1 MKFVELI
8 NMTKGEFGIFMAT
21 VKVKTLREILKS
33 EGVRG
38 TSKMK
43 KAELVNEIHLMIDNV
58 DSNKIVIDID
68 EDIDKRITSA
78 RQMNEMFSV
87 LFNYPKKDDVKL
99 IDDEIE
105 GVQKSLQYNMKEI
118 DKIVEHK
125 KSIDEINN
133 EILKDT
139 SVELR
144 AEYFINKKGEVNEYI
159 YLCGGETY
167 INCSYHNIQKDDFLW
182 IEKGIIPSWFDL
194 DAEGDDDIKDNILY
208 YYYDDSYIAINP
220 YTEDIIDFDCTSDE
234 IEKRLMDKFGF
245 KLEFV
250 TNDFVD
256 AYIKDTDIVFSIDI
270 DSIVDGINGE
280 VNIDRYRISYEKLIE
295 QRSKYESGV
304 RYIDVA
310 YKDAL
315 DE

>member
-1 MKFVELI
+1 MKFMELAK
-8 NMTKGEFGIFMAT
+8 MSKGEAMRWIAT
-21 VKVKTLREILKS
+21 AKVRDLKEVLKA
-33 EGVRG
+33 EGVRV
-38 TSKMK
+38 SKK
-43 KAELVNEIHLMIDNV
+43 RKSELLDLLCKMIDNV
-58 DSNKIVIDID
+58 DSSKIVIDID
-68 EDIDKRITSA
+68 EDIDKRITTA
-78 RQMNEMFSV
+78 RQMNEMFSG

-105 GVQKSLQYNMKEI
+105 GIQKSLQYNVKEI

-139 SVELR
+139 TVELR

-159 YLCGGETY
+159 YMVGGQTY
-167 INCSYHNIQKDDFLW
+167 VNCSYYNIQKDDFLW

-194 DAEGDDDIKDNILY
+194 DAEGDDEIKDNMLY
-208 YYYDDSYIAINP
+208 YYYDDSYIAIDP
-220 YTEDIIDFDCTSDE
+220 YAEDIIDFDCCSNE

-250 TNDFVD
+250 TNDFCDV
-256 AYIKDTDIVFSIDI
+256 YIKNTDIVFSIDVDKI
-270 DSIVDGINGE
+270 IDGINGE
-280 VNIDRYRISYEKLIE
+280 VNIDRYKITYEKLVGQKNKFE
-295 QRSKYESGV
+295 NGV
-304 RYIDVA
+304 RYINA
-310 YKDAL
+310 TYKDAL

>member
-8 NMTKGEFGIFMAT
+8 NMTKGEAMRWIAT
-21 VKVKTLREILKS
+21 AKVKDLKEVLKT
-33 EGVRG
+33 EGVRV
-38 TSKMK
+38 SKK
-43 KAELVNEIHLMIDNV
+43 RKSELLDLLCKMIDNV

-68 EDIDKRITSA
+68 EDIDKRITNA
-78 RQMNEMFSV
+78 RQMNEMFSG
-87 LFNYPKKDDVKL
+87 LFNYPKKDDAKL

-105 GVQKSLQYNMKEI
+105 GVQKSLQYNVKEI

-133 EILKDT
+133 EILNDT

-167 INCSYHNIQKDDFLW
+167 INCSYYNIQKDDFLW
-182 IEKGIIPSWFDL
+182 IERGVIPSWFDL
-194 DAEGDDDIKDNILY
+194 DAEGDDDIKDNMLY
-208 YYYDDSYIAINP
+208 YYYDDNFISINP
-220 YTEDIIDFDCTSDE
+220 YASDIIDFDCTSDE

-245 KLEFV
+245 KLEWV
-250 TNDFVD
+250 TNDICDV
-256 AYIKDTDIVFSIDI
+256 YIKDTDIVFSIDI

-280 VNIDRYRISYEKLIE
+280 VNINRYRISYEKLVE

-304 RYIDVA
+304 RYIEVV